1 MTVVVCSIT
10 FDFLANYII
19 KLTLLF
25 LVRLRPRILIDVTKV
40 DLTTHV
46 LGYRLSM
53 PILVAP
59 TAMQKMAHPEG
70 ENCIENYTA
79 DVARKYRS
87 IGAVTLAILDN
98 TCLTGAL
105 PHMCFL
111 QTRLLVKGDSEMN
124 LCG

>member
-1 MTVVVCSIT
+1 MTVVCSIT
-10 FDFLANYII
+10 VDFLTSDFLKTYSSF
-19 KLTLLF
+19 LVF

-70 ENCIENYTA
+70 GIRIENYTA
-79 DVARKYRS
+79 DEARK
-87 IGAVTLAILDN
+87 
-98 TCLTGAL
+98 
-105 PHMCFL
+105 
-111 QTRLLVKGDSEMN
+111 
-124 LCG
+124 